1 MQLFRNV
8 ATLDRLERAAGC
20 VATIGAFDGVH
31 LGHQEIH
38 GLLHARARAL
48 GCPTLLL
55 SFEPLPKEVFAAD
68 NPPARL
74 TRFREKFAL
83 LESLGVDLFFCP
95 RFETVRQLQP
105 DVFIED
111 ILVNGLGVR
120 HVVVGH
126 DFRFAARRQGTV
138 EDLEVAGI
146 ECGFG
151 VTEVPAV
158 IWRGRRV
165 SSTAIRD
172 ALTAGDM
179 AAAGAMLGRHY
190 AMSGRVVR
198 GDGRGRELG
207 FPTANVKLGR
217 RQSPVMGIFA
227 VRVSLDGALLDGV
240 ASVGPRSSGD
250 SSPPLLE
257 VFIFDFDQ
265 AIYGQHISVHFIH
278 RLRDVE
284 TFPDIES
291 MKVQMRKDVTDA
303 RAVLAA

>member
-1 MQLFRNV
+1 MQLFRSV
-8 ATLDRLERAAGC
+8 AALGRYDRATGC

-31 LGHQEIH
+31 LGHQEIL
-38 GLLHARARAL
+38 GLLQARGRAL
-48 GCPTLLL
+48 GCPTLVL
-55 SFEPLPKEVFAAD
+55 SFEPLPKEVFATN

-83 LESLGVDLFFCP
+83 LKGLGVDMFFCP
-95 RFETVRQLQP
+95 RFETLRHLEP
-105 DVFIED
+105 SAFIDDV
-111 ILVNGLGVR
+111 LVDGLGVR

-126 DFRFAARRQGTV
+126 DFRFASRRRGTV
-138 EDLEVAGI
+138 EDLEVAGT
-146 ECGFG
+146 EAGFA

-158 IWRGRRV
+158 IWHGRRV

-179 AAAGAMLGRHY
+179 QAAAAMLGRPY

-207 FPTANVKLGR
+207 FPTANVKLAR

-227 VRVSLDGALLDGV
+227 VRVGLDGQLLNGV
-240 ASVGPRSSGD
+240 ASVGPRSAGD
-250 SSPPLLE
+250 GTTPLLE

-284 TFPDIES
+284 TFPDMES
-291 MKVQMRKDVTDA
+291 MRLQMRKDVVDA